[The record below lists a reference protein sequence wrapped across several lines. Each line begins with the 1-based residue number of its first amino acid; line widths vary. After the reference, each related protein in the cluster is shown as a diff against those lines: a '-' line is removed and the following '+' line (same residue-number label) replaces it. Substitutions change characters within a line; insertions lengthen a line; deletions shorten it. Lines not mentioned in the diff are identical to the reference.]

1 MKHFADNSF
10 SIKNRNIQE
19 ISLIDYGSR
28 NEKGYILFHIGKMA
42 WCGLCSEKTMFHARD
57 QLCSSLN

>member
-19 ISLIDYGSR
+19 ISLIDYRSR
-28 NEKGYILFHIGKMA
+28 NEKGLH
-42 WCGLCSEKTMFHARD
+42 
-57 QLCSSLN
+57 SLSYRENGMV